1 MLQLGLNNNAISD
14 IDVLSTMT
22 DLEYLFL
29 SENRIED
36 ISALGRLEDLKVLR
50 LENNSITD
58 VQSLS
63 ELRNLRELSLAQN
76 PSLFDVQP
84 LLANEGL
91 GRGDELDLR
100 FTYVRCSDMDSF
112 SNKGI
117 NLLRVTSLNG
127 SACAGRRL
135 EDP

>member
-1 MLQLGLNNNAISD
+1 MIQ
-14 IDVLSTMT
+14 V
-22 DLEYLFL
+22 
-29 SENRIED
+29 
-36 ISALGRLEDLKVLR
+36 LGRRHDPCLRVPANPPKFACHSGQIDFIDSKIGGLKGLPSCPSGFGLR
-50 LENNSITD
+50 
-58 VQSLS
+58 
-63 ELRNLRELSLAQN
+63 RAPAAGKSLAQN
-76 PSLFDVQP
+76 PSLFNVQP

-100 FTYVRCSDMDSF
+100 FTYVRCSDMDAF
-112 SNKGI
+112 TNKGI